1 MITRLTVLVFSL
13 VLFATF
19 SVSAHSPDD
28 VLRELREKE
37 PYLQLTDREAP
48 GFVLEDPDGRKL
60 GLADFRGK
68 VVILN
73 FIYARCTDVCPLHSE
88 LIATLQDQINATLM
102 RDQAQ
107 FVTIATD
114 TEDAAATAEAM
125 RAHGK
130 AHGLDP
136 RNWIFLYRGSEKPD
150 AGIRLAKAYG
160 LEFTQAAEGVQMHGV
175 VTHVIDQNGI
185 LRARFH
191 GLRVQPLNVTTF
203 VNTLVYPEHHVAGL
217 ASGASGNP
225 TSEALKS
232 HERSSTGPLVQIALG
247 TGFALLGIGW
257 LVLQWRRRQLRP
269 SGGNQGGNGER

>member
-1 MITRLTVLVFSL
+1 MITRSTVLVFSL
-13 VLFATF
+13 GLFATF
-19 SVSAHSPDD
+19 SVSAHSPDE

-102 RDQAQ
+102 RDQVQ

-150 AGIRLAKAYG
+150 AGIRVAKAYG

-191 GLRVQPLNVTTF
+191 GLRVQPLNVTAF
-203 VNTLVYPEHHVAGL
+203 VNTLVYPEHHGPGAVSGTTPTAVGSTPESEQFWSPEALFQAGL
-217 ASGASGNP
+217 G
-225 TSEALKS
+225 
-232 HERSSTGPLVQIALG
+232 V
-247 TGFALLGIGW
+247 GFALLGIGW
-257 LVLQWRRRQLRP
+257 LLLNRRRRKGAP
-269 SGGNQGGNGER
+269 

>member
-1 MITRLTVLVFSL
+1 MIARLTALILGLGLLSAAFPA
-13 VLFATF
+13 F
-19 SVSAHSPDD
+19 AHSPDD
-28 VLRELREKE
+28 VLRELRETE
-37 PYLQLTDREAP
+37 PYLQLTEREAP
-48 GFVLEDPDGRKL
+48 GFVLEDPDGGKL

-88 LIATLQDQINATLM
+88 LIATLQDQTDATLM
-102 RDQAQ
+102 RDQVQ

-136 RNWIFLYRGSEKPD
+136 RNWIFLYRGSGEPE

-160 LEFTQAAEGVQMHGV
+160 LEFTQVAEGARMHGV

-191 GLRVQPLNVTTF
+191 GLRVQPLNVTAF
-203 VNTLVYPEHHVAGL
+203 VNALVYPEHHGPGAVPGPTPAATGSAPPPEQSWSTEALFQAGL
-217 ASGASGNP
+217 G
-225 TSEALKS
+225 
-232 HERSSTGPLVQIALG
+232 V
-247 TGFALLGIGW
+247 GFALLGSGW
-257 LVLQWRRRQLRP
+257 LLLNRRRRKGAP
-269 SGGNQGGNGER
+269 QGGREETG